1 MAQAQLAAE
10 YEREYNEAIR
20 LGNEEALAE
29 YAREGEECNRP
40 KTAEEDIFMRTLEE
54 YGIESEWR
62 VVRFYKTDRVH
73 MVTLDIYLPGDN
85 VVVSFRP
92 FNRDYSARCNAARTA
107 VTFCNPRLAKQGAEM
122 LGRGDFAISYMS

>member
-1 MAQAQLAAE
+1 MSQKLRVRTLFLRAFDYLNGIKMTQAQLAAE

-29 YAREGEECNRP
+29 YAREGEECSRP

-92 FNRDYSARCNAARTA
+92 FNRDYSARCNA
-107 VTFCNPRLAKQGAEM
+107 
-122 LGRGDFAISYMS
+122 